1 MHFFKLNAWL
11 CEDCSQS
18 YNSTDNYANVLWIN
32 RKTAV
37 VENTFSNLN
46 AIVSIK
52 IEKTACSFFLHFWIK
67 LLNKRWDEQKKN
79 LWQMDEKIK
88 NEMSYSKIQW
98 KIHTKKRT
106 SVDKTNRLFGSE
118 DSHSFDAIYFP
129 AWIILRF
136 SLRNTKL
143 DNKSHNYEIKPYY
156 NIFMYWLSVSKTKID
171 TNSIEIGD
179 FFYEKH
185 LWCRIIWQLS
195 VVIVWI
201 IFFSPKTN

>member
-67 LLNKRWDEQKKN
+67 LLNKRWAEQKKIYDKWMKKLKMKWAIQKFN
-79 LWQMDEKIK
+79 EKFTQKKEPLSTKQID
-88 NEMSYSKIQW
+88 YSEVRIL
-98 KIHTKKRT
+98 IH
-106 SVDKTNRLFGSE
+106 SMPF
-118 DSHSFDAIYFP
+118 
-129 AWIILRF
+129 
-136 SLRNTKL
+136 
-143 DNKSHNYEIKPYY
+143 
-156 NIFMYWLSVSKTKID
+156 IFQH
-171 TNSIEIGD
+171 G
-179 FFYEKH
+179 
-185 LWCRIIWQLS
+185 
-195 VVIVWI
+195 
-201 IFFSPKTN
+201 

>member
-67 LLNKRWDEQKKN
+67 LLNKRWDEQRKAIFYDKWMKKLKMKWAIQKFNEKSTHKKN
-79 LWQMDEKIK
+79 LCRQ
-88 NEMSYSKIQW
+88 
-98 KIHTKKRT
+98 
-106 SVDKTNRLFGSE
+106 
-118 DSHSFDAIYFP
+118 
-129 AWIILRF
+129 
-136 SLRNTKL
+136 
-143 DNKSHNYEIKPYY
+143 NKSIIRKWGFSF
-156 NIFMYWLSVSKTKID
+156 IRC
-171 TNSIEIGD
+171 
-179 FFYEKH
+179 H
-185 LWCRIIWQLS
+185 L
-195 VVIVWI
+195 
-201 IFFSPKTN
+201 FSSMDNLTVLIMEH